1 MERGD
6 RDAAVAEFEEFHKTM
21 GVTADR
27 RALIRALVK
36 VNEIKMLSTDMPGT
50 NIGISSVGLPQEQ
63 AQFDAPCR
71 EVG

>member
-1 MERGD
+1 MEKGD

-36 VNEIKMLSTDMPGT
+36 VNEIEMFLAPTYHVL
-50 NIGISSVGLPQEQ
+50 SSVGLPP
-63 AQFDAPCR
+63 AAGRQFGTPCR

>member
-1 MERGD
+1 MVETHLEKGD

-36 VNEIKMLSTDMPGT
+36 VNEIEMFFSTDIPC
-50 NIGISSVGLPQEQ
+50 
-63 AQFDAPCR
+63 AQFSGPPPQ
-71 EVG
+71 